1 MVTVKSKAQKPKNYY
16 SNRLNVV
23 PPPIQLKRATWSK
36 NTDDG
41 AVTTFKLRCTP
52 SDTDSLQYELKVRSF
67 ESGSVEQYI
76 LWKRDLDKLFKGQN
90 LSNAEDKFEMT
101 RKVLTGDALA
111 VFQEAAYAQ
120 IVEDDNSYAICI
132 DALALHVFP
141 KNALTHQKAW
151 MRRSEY
157 AHKPIKAKTRTW
169 VARLNEINQMLAQ
182 FPPFF
187 SEAQMLEED
196 ELIEI
201 IEYGIPTSWRV
212 KMVDQSF
219 IPGDHTLTQLIEFCE
234 KEETT
239 EQMMTDAKPDSGNGN
254 QQSKSN
260 NGNNANK
267 TNDRSSGGNK
277 RKTYDTVIVSYEE
290 SGGKDGC
297 LIHTK
302 ATNHTSNQCH
312 VLKNKVAKLNQS
324 WQDSSDKQSP
334 QKRQRTGNSNG
345 NRGTNPSKNGGDL
358 HVIMEQFKKVSESL
372 EKALKQQ
379 NTETGKRKRR
389 EKRVNFSSSDDED
402 HQVEEVEP
410 DDSFVCELDQL
421 SLSDADLQTL
431 EPEEISE

>member
-1 MVTVKSKAQKPKNYY
+1 
-16 SNRLNVV
+16 
-23 PPPIQLKRATWSK
+23 
-36 NTDDG
+36 
-41 AVTTFKLRCTP
+41 
-52 SDTDSLQYELKVRSF
+52 
-67 ESGSVEQYI
+67 
-76 LWKRDLDKLFKGQN
+76 
-90 LSNAEDKFEMT
+90 MT

-151 MRRSEY
+151 MQRSEY

-169 VARLNEINQMLAQ
+169 VARLNEINQMLAE

-254 QQSKSN
+254 QQSKSD

-267 TNDRSSGGNK
+267 QT
-277 RKTYDTVIVSYEE
+277 TVPLV
-290 SGGKDGC
+290 
-297 LIHTK
+297 
-302 ATNHTSNQCH
+302 
-312 VLKNKVAKLNQS
+312 
-324 WQDSSDKQSP
+324 
-334 QKRQRTGNSNG
+334 
-345 NRGTNPSKNGGDL
+345 
-358 HVIMEQFKKVSESL
+358 
-372 EKALKQQ
+372 
-379 NTETGKRKRR
+379 ETRGKRTT
-389 EKRVNFSSSDDED
+389 
-402 HQVEEVEP
+402 Q
-410 DDSFVCELDQL
+410 
-421 SLSDADLQTL
+421 SLSAMRNLAAKMVV
-431 EPEEISE
+431 